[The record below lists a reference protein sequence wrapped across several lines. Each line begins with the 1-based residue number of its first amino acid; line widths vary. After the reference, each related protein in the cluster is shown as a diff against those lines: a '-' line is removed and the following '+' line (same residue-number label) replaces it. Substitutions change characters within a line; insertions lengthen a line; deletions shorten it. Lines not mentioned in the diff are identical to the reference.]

1 MLPKPLLNLLVVLR
15 LPSNF
20 AKPSSNCLNSLRSKS
35 HRKTRRTTLL
45 SWFLK
50 V

>member
-1 MLPKPLLNLLVVLR
+1 VLPKLPQSLLVVLR

-20 AKPSSNCLNSLRSKS
+20 AKLSSSCLNSLRSKS
-35 HRKTRRTTLL
+35 HRKTRQTTLL